1 MQLTCTEREVSA
13 VALDDSRHAQ
23 LAGTLAS
30 VRARIADACARAG
43 RDPEAITLVA
53 VTKTYPAADVVILAE
68 LGVTDVGESRDQE
81 ASAKVG
87 EVAQLLPEAM
97 LRWHFVGRL
106 QSRKAR
112 SVASYAYSVHSLDRT
127 ELVGR
132 LADGVARAGRAPL
145 EVFLQV
151 SLDDDP
157 ERGGVR
163 SDDLTALADAVEQR
177 KELLLRGV
185 MAVAPL
191 GADPERAFAD
201 LAAVSQRLQRD
212 HPQASAISAGM
223 SGDLDAALSNGAT
236 HVRIGSALLGE
247 RDPVVR

>member
-13 VALDDSRHAQ
+13 MALDDSRHAQ
-23 LAGTLAS
+23 VAGALAS
-30 VRARIADACARAG
+30 VRARIGEACAQAG
-43 RDPEAITLVA
+43 RDPQEITLVA
-53 VTKTYPAADVVILAE
+53 VTKTYPAADVVILAR

-106 QSRKAR
+106 QTRKAR
-112 SVASYAYSVHSLDRT
+112 SVASYAYAVHSLDRT

-132 LADGVARAGRAPL
+132 LADGVARAGRPAL
-145 EVFLQV
+145 EVFVQV
-151 SLDDDP
+151 SLDNDP

-163 SDDLTALADAVEQR
+163 SDDLPLLADAVQER
-177 KELLLRGV
+177 SELQLRGV

-191 GADPERAFAD
+191 GADPDRAFAD
-201 LAAVSQRLQRD
+201 LAAISQRLQRD

-223 SGDLDAALSNGAT
+223 SADLAAALTNGAT